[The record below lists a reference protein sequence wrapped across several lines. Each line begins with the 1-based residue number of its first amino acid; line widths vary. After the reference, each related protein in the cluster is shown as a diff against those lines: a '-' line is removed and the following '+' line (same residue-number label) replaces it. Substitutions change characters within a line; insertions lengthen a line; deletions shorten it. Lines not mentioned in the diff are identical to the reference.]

1 MKPIYFPFTYICEP
15 LARRLCRLFGQMTV
29 YLPLSDNIHI
39 NISQLQAD
47 DCIEL
52 RFPFPDDG
60 DKLMGFSREL
70 KAWGEQHYGD
80 GASLKNAFN
89 EGFYNQTF
97 TAQIRADILKLE
109 KPVEATSDP
118 VFNARLFL
126 LMAQELDAQ
135 QDDLDRKLSLS
146 ADAEQELFARMKGQ
160 EKPDLFEKQLQRTD
174 YGSVMTA
181 SRLSAWSHL
190 FCKDAPESC
199 FLVTTSRA
207 CLDHMM
213 ESFPDIRQASVFDNI
228 SWDISDSERAALI
241 QYLSAL
247 SQASNAGV
255 DSILTPILTSS
266 ETAEQ
271 LRLTLY
277 FQPGTGPAKICSV
290 LSHAGDSGQI
300 RDRARQNTIIALCE
314 A

>member
-1 MKPIYFPFTYICEP
+1 
-15 LARRLCRLFGQMTV
+15 MTV
-29 YLPLSDNIHI
+29 YLPTAANIPI
-39 NISQLQAD
+39 NISQLQTD
-47 DCIEL
+47 GCIAL

-60 DKLMGFSREL
+60 DKLVGFSREL

-97 TAQIRADILKLE
+97 TAQIRADILKQE
-109 KPVEATSDP
+109 KPVETSSDP

-135 QDDLDRKLSLS
+135 QDDLDRKLALS
-146 ADAEQELFARMKGQ
+146 AGAEQELFARMKGQ
-160 EKPDLFEKQLQRTD
+160 EKPDFLASPIQRTD

-213 ESFPDIRQASVFDNI
+213 ESFPNIRQASVFDNI
-228 SWDISDSERAALI
+228 SWDISESERAALI

-247 SQASNAGV
+247 GQDSDAGA
-255 DSILTPILTSS
+255 DSISPPILTSA
-266 ETAEQ
+266 ETAEPLQ
-271 LRLTLY
+271 LTFY
-277 FQPGTGPAKICSV
+277 FLPDTGPAEICSV